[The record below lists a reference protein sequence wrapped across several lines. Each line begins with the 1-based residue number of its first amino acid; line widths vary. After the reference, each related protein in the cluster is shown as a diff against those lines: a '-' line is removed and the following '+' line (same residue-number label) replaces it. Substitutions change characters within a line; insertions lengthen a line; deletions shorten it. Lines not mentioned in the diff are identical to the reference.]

1 MTGMTTH
8 LGPGYIQIY
17 TGGGKGKTTASLG
30 LALRAVG
37 NGLRV
42 LVLQFLKGRKGMTGE
57 RKAVLRLAPDIEIR
71 PRGGE
76 GFVGPGEPS
85 EEDRFQ
91 ALAALD
97 EAFDEVNSGKWDVII
112 LDEINVAVHLCL
124 IPLGDVLALLDSK
137 PDGLE
142 LILTGRMAPPGL
154 VDRADLVTEMREVKH
169 YFNAGVSARKG
180 IEE

>member
-1 MTGMTTH
+1 MTTT
-8 LGPGYIQIY
+8 LGPGYTHIY

-42 LVLQFLKGRKGMTGE
+42 LVIQFLKGRKEMTGE
-57 RKAVLRLAPDIEIR
+57 RKAALRLAPDLEIR

-91 ALAALD
+91 AGVALA
-97 EAFDEVNSGKWDVII
+97 EAFDEADSGNWDVIV
-112 LDEINVAVHLCL
+112 LDEINVAVHLGL
-124 IPLGDVLALLDSK
+124 IPLGEVLVLLDSR

-154 VDRADLVTEMREVKH
+154 MDRADLVTEMREVKH
-169 YFNAGVSARKG
+169 YFNAGVNARKG
-180 IEE
+180 IEK